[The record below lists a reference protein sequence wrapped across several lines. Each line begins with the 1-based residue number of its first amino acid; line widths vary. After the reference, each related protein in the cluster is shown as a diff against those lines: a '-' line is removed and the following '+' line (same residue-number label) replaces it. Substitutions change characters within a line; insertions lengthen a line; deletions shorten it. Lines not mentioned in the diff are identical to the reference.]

1 VPVTPEALVED
12 YLSRMVDIRG
22 TGGATNETSYY
33 GALETLLNAVGK
45 TLKPR
50 VICNG
55 QLRSQ
60 GAGHP
65 DFGLDAQTHC
75 RSGMP
80 REGQGEIPER
90 GVVEVKGLAEPVLA
104 IADTDQVSRY
114 WRRYRLVLVTN
125 YREFLL
131 VGVDARG
138 LPVRLE
144 TFTLADTD
152 AAFWE
157 ASSHLSGR
165 PSGYALINRISPAC
179 NSIINRDLGTKRKQ
193 VPGCNTRE
201 QVELSATPS
210 RPEHWICL
218 MEAHSTSLA
227 TFPANFDLE
236 GSRPRKVGCGVR
248 RRNQP
253 KQLPGAL

>member
-12 YLSRMVDIRG
+12 YLSRMVEIRG

-65 DFGLDAQTHC
+65 DFGLDAQTQC
-75 RSGMP
+75 RSGTP

-90 GVVEVKGLAEPVLA
+90 DVVEVKGLAEPVLA

-114 WRRYRLVLVTN
+114 ATGSSS
-125 YREFLL
+125 LL
-131 VGVDARG
+131 TTV
-138 LPVRLE
+138 
-144 TFTLADTD
+144 
-152 AAFWE
+152 
-157 ASSHLSGR
+157 SSCSWAWTRAGYLCGWR
-165 PSGYALINRISPAC
+165 PSR
-179 NSIINRDLGTKRKQ
+179 
-193 VPGCNTRE
+193 
-201 QVELSATPS
+201 
-210 RPEHWICL
+210 
-218 MEAHSTSLA
+218 
-227 TFPANFDLE
+227 
-236 GSRPRKVGCGVR
+236 
-248 RRNQP
+248 
-253 KQLPGAL
+253 